1 MISISF
7 VSSRS
12 HTGLYD
18 PIYAPIHYTFEL
30 VLLINLC
37 LFSSLC
43 HYHKFLFDR
52 KHRWVQEKLVLLF
65 HFPDRY
71 LLSHA
76 NPLTPVMTSEPP
88 TLFTITNVI
97 SIIQSNNAPTLVTHS
112 NYCVYSYAFCSHLS
126 LNFKTLM
133 WGFIKEFSLKS
144 LETSI
149 KPMKKKMVGN
159 SWL

>member
-7 VSSRS
+7 VSWPS

-18 PIYAPIHYTFEL
+18 LIYAPIRYTFEL

-52 KHRWVQEKLVLLF
+52 KHRWVQEKLVLLL
-65 HFPDRY
+65 HFLDRY

-76 NPLTPVMTSEPP
+76 NPSTPVTTSEPP

-97 SIIQSNNAPTLVTHS
+97 IIIQGNNSSTLGTHG
-112 NYCVYSYAFCSHLS
+112 NCCVDNYAFCRHLS
-126 LNFKTLM
+126 LNFKTLRRDL
-133 WGFIKEFSLKS
+133 IKDFSLKS
-144 LETSI
+144 LEN
-149 KPMKKKMVGN
+149 PHA
-159 SWL
+159 L